1 MTSRDRPAIALD
13 ASPIAY
19 KAAKGGSNPVL
30 KIVAAIE
37 TFTELG
43 WNTYILFDGAT
54 RHQQKRTSIE
64 RTAVREHERIEL
76 RMERIKLASLVRG
89 LEATETTDARTD
101 VEKQVEKSRKRV
113 KKLGQQVANVMPLD
127 FEQRIRDRV
136 YHNMNKGNSKV
147 AYITAPY

>member
-30 KIVAAIE
+30 AVVVAIE

-54 RHQQKRTSIE
+54 RHHSKRPSIE
-64 RTAVREHERIEL
+64 RLASREHERIEL

-89 LEATETTDARTD
+89 LETIETTDARND

-113 KKLGQQVANVMPLD
+113 KRTGEASGQCHATRLRATDPRSGVSQH
-127 FEQRIRDRV
+127 EQ
-136 YHNMNKGNSKV
+136 G
-147 AYITAPY
+147 